1 MNEYS
6 ASFDFLRKHSAA
18 FVERQA
24 MSCVSNLIVECRW
37 NVPGVSAQWRE
48 ISEGKA
54 SPWYQVSASVDAT
67 ERLDGRAVSIF
78 LDSDSLASAVR
89 LGGGNIE
96 EGIRLALS
104 RSSA

>member
-6 ASFDFLRKHSAA
+6 ASFNFLRKHSPA

-24 MSCVSNLIVECRW
+24 VSCVSNLIVECRW

-54 SPWYQVSASVDAT
+54 SPWHLVAASSDAGD
-67 ERLDGRAVSIF
+67 RSDGRLVTVF
-78 LDSDSLASAVR
+78 LDSESLSKAVR
-89 LGGGNIE
+89 LGAGNIE
-96 EGIRLALS
+96 EGIRLALGQ
-104 RSSA
+104 RPG